1 MKTQKVK
8 GMEITPPKNDSGTWD
23 TAPNLPTGGGIT
35 ICVGKRHSG
44 KGVACINLIEKMG
57 FDYCIAI
64 SPTMKSNK
72 EIMARINIEHVF
84 EDVDDLTV
92 IDSVKK
98 IIETEAE
105 DLERYEEEM
114 KEYHNTMARI
124 KEGHYLA
131 DDDLMRF
138 YIGDD
143 FKKPEHRWNGR
154 KPKIAC
160 IVDDCLGSMIYSKP
174 RKLNALSTF
183 SRHLG
188 QLKKGGS
195 IGITL
200 YFMIQSYKCQTGG
213 LTPTIRN
220 QASQLMIFKT
230 KDEKELQGIAESVAG
245 EIDVETFNKV
255 YNYAIGEG
263 KKYEFLYVDLNKK
276 PNHPSPFRKY
286 LNEFIIP
293 DELK

>member
-1 MKTQKVK
+1 MKTHKVK
-8 GMEITPPKNDSGTWD
+8 NMEIIPPKNDSGTWE

-44 KGVACINLIEKMG
+44 KGVAVINLIEKMG

-72 EIMARINIEHVF
+72 EIMSRINIEHVF

-92 IDSVKK
+92 IDKVKK
-98 IIETEAE
+98 IVEAEAE
-105 DLERYEEEM
+105 DLERYEEEL
-114 KEYHNTMARI
+114 KEYYKTMERI
-124 KEGHYLA
+124 NDGQFLA

-138 YIGDD
+138 YSGDG

-220 QASQLMIFKT
+220 QASQLLIFKT
-230 KDEKELQGIAESVAG
+230 KDEKELIGIAESVAG
-245 EIDVETFNKV
+245 EIDIDTFYKV
-255 YNYAIGEG
+255 YNYAIQDG
-263 KKYEFLYVDLNKK
+263 KNFEFLFIDLHKK

-286 LNEFIIP
+286 FNEFIIVE
-293 DELK
+293 ELK